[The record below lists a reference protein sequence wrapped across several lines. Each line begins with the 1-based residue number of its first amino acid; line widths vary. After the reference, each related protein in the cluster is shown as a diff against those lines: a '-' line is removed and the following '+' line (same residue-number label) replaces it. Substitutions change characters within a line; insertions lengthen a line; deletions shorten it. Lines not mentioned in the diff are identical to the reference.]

1 MLKQL
6 IILRQSHSFCDLVFC
21 SGFKCRAIELHI
33 TKVADCLLEK
43 EINARDMSPKL
54 LLLSAASDSIIK
66 RQKKKEKKG
75 TIPA

>member
-1 MLKQL
+1 M
-6 IILRQSHSFCDLVFC
+6 
-21 SGFKCRAIELHI
+21 HI
-33 TKVADCLLEK
+33 TKVADCLSEK

-54 LLLSAASDSIIK
+54 LLLSAASDSIMN